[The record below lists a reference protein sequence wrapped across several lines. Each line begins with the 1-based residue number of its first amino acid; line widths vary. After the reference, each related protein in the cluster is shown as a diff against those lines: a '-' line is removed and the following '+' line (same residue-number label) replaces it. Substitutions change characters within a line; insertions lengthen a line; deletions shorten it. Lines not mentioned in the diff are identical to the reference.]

1 MKNMA
6 REYYK
11 LWYRLDEKDLYL
23 IWFTNDV
30 DGVFVDS
37 KCRVPVFYSEAEL
50 ETYAAKLKL
59 TIVAGELILHDLDSV
74 VQWLQK
80 SEKIDP
86 NCDQILAVWNMLD
99 DVFRS
104 LGKAFS
110 SKSAIENKVYDKL
123 FYGNNLSAIT
133 PEGEHYEPAWSSQ
146 EITLISQTLE
156 LGLHQFR
163 ASICHQE

>member
-1 MKNMA
+1 MV

-11 LWYRLDEKDLYL
+11 LWFRLDGKNSYL

-37 KCRVPVFYSEAEL
+37 NAKVPVFYSETELDKYAAEL
-50 ETYAAKLKL
+50 NL
-59 TIVAGELILHDLDSV
+59 TIEGGDLILHDLDSV
-74 VQWLQK
+74 VHWLQK
-80 SEKIDP
+80 SDELEP
-86 NCDQILAVWNMLD
+86 NCDQTLAVWNMFD

-104 LGKAFS
+104 LGKEFS
-110 SKSAIENKVYDKL
+110 SKSTIENKVYDKL
-123 FYGNNLSAIT
+123 FCGNNLPAIT
-133 PEGEHYEPAWSSQ
+133 PEGEHYEPTWSSK
-146 EITLISQTLE
+146 EITLISQIME